1 MLGSEEVALIDKP
14 GTIFGEMSLFL
25 NEPRSATLIA
35 ASDALVTVI
44 GRESLQAVSS
54 RMPDFFMRISTTLW
68 TRFKTN
74 MEMIRELEQVK
85 PDRARKELVNLQ
97 KEIEELMRSER
108 IFWLREYSEEIQNA
122 L

>member
-1 MLGSEEVALIDKP
+1 MHGSDEVALIDKP
-14 GTIFGEMSLFL
+14 GTIFGELSLFL
-25 NEPRSATLIA
+25 NDPRSATLIA
-35 ASDALVTVI
+35 ATDSLVTVI
-44 GRESLQAVSS
+44 GRDSLQAVSA
-54 RMPDFFMRISTTLW
+54 RMPDFFMRITTTLW

-85 PDRARKELVNLQ
+85 PDRARKELVTLQ